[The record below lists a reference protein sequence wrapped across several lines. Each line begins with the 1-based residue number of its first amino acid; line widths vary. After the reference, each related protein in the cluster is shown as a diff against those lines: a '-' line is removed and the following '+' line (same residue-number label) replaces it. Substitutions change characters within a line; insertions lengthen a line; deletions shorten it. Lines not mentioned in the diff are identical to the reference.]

1 MATVIITICLMILIL
16 RIFGQPISW
25 LVDKLNEVDWKKV
38 SSDAWKKIIKYYK
51 KAGRSATR
59 MVLYFYYVMTEGNLS
74 IGDKALL
81 YGGIIYVIVPHD
93 LLPRRVFKALGLV
106 DDVAVSAWIYNKI
119 KNNITP
125 DIEARVGE
133 TLDRWF
139 GYEIKS
145 DVTA

>member
-1 MATVIITICLMILIL
+1 MATTIIVICLMILVL

-25 LVDKLNEVDWKKV
+25 LVDKLNDVDWKKV
-38 SSDAWKKIIKYYK
+38 SRDAWNKIVKYSK

-81 YGGIIYVIVPHD
+81 YGGIIYVIVPRD

-125 DIEARVGE
+125 EIEAKVGE

-139 GYEIKS
+139 GYGITS
-145 DVTA
+145 GITI